1 MHKML
6 QEDKTSCSLLS
17 MPLVQSIMYPLAAE
31 DSLVLINIT
40 LEKAPKS
47 HHPNC
52 AILPHLCISHIYF
65 PSIAYAVNT
74 LGFLNLTLYQVFH
87 LHLKHHHDYIIIMT

>member
-65 PSIAYAVNT
+65 PSIAYAVEHPGISKSYSLPSLSFAFKT
-74 LGFLNLTLYQVFH
+74 SP
-87 LHLKHHHDYIIIMT
+87 